1 MAVGLDWPIHCH
13 WDGFVACGFESL
25 LLGSI
30 HCRWVRVDGF
40 ESLSL
45 GSIHRR
51 RVGFV
56 VDGWYLSLG
65 VVVVLI
71 HHLWDGF
78 AVVQLDSLTLARF
91 IVIVIVISSRPR
103 VLPLPSLLEWH

>member
-1 MAVGLDWPIHCH
+1 MVVGLDWPIHRR
-13 WDGFVACGFESL
+13 WDGFVAGGFESL

-51 RVGFV
+51 RVRFAIVGL
-56 VDGWYLSLG
+56 D
-65 VVVVLI
+65 
-71 HHLWDGF
+71 LWSMGG
-78 AVVQLDSLTLARF
+78 TCR
-91 IVIVIVISSRPR
+91 
-103 VLPLPSLLEWH
+103 